1 MGDWGSEEARSR
13 CSRALHAAT
22 IIQLC
27 FREIG
32 FKRAIVEGCVPELPD
47 YHQVVAAEEED
58 RHCSKTKYIKVTP
71 QKPGPPAAPSV
82 EDKPRC
88 SKTLQPQQ
96 KTGTRSTASHSGA
109 GSEGCVSL
117 LMQNGYAKTVT
128 LSKVTGEGD
137 GKICSKVSPK
147 TETEKETCA
156 CEGNGL
162 LVGRSDSKL
171 SAQEGNESS
180 VAPSCPT
187 EDEEDDKF
195 VLVEGPCD

>member
-47 YHQVVAAEEED
+47 YHQFVAAEDED
-58 RHCSKTKYIKVTP
+58 RHCSKTKYIEVTP
-71 QKPGPPAAPSV
+71 QKPGPSAAPSV
-82 EDKPRC
+82 EDKPCC

-96 KTGTRSTASHSGA
+96 KTGTRSTASHSSA

-117 LMQNGYAKTVT
+117 LMQNRYAKTIT

-137 GKICSKVSPK
+137 GKFFCKVSPK
-147 TETEKETCA
+147 TEKETCA
-156 CEGNGL
+156 REGNGL

-180 VAPSCPT
+180 VAPPCSA

-195 VLVEGPCD
+195 VLV